1 MFRRNLFRVLCAA
14 AVVSAIP
21 AAAQDDPVRIALGNR
36 IDVGRQGTG
45 GVVGRL
51 MADGRRAFTT
61 HGRVSADG
69 PAPTAAT
76 LFEIGSIS
84 KVFTALVLADM
95 VERGEVRIDDPVSR
109 WLPGVKLPS
118 RAGREITLVDLTTHT
133 SGLPRLPANLDTSN
147 VDDPYA
153 SYRVPDLY
161 AFLAGYTLTR
171 DPGTGWDYSN
181 LGVGL
186 LGHVLAT
193 RAGTSYEDLV
203 RRRVFAPLGLKDTT
217 ITLSPAQRV
226 RMATAHD
233 AGLRPASWW
242 GFDAL
247 AGAGAIRST
256 ASDMLTFAAAA
267 LGGDTP
273 LKAAF
278 ARMTAVR
285 RATGRPATMQL
296 AGWVAVSANGR
307 ELLAHDGGTHGFR
320 SSLMIDVAGKRA
332 AIAWINGPHDVN
344 DLAGHAVEPR
354 IPLRTVSPPRTAVAL
369 EAATL
374 AEYVGSYPLVPGF
387 TLAVTRDGT
396 RLFVQATGQPRFE
409 VFAETR
415 DAFFLTAVDAQLTF
429 TRDASG
435 VVTGLVLHQNG
446 ASRPA
451 PKRP

>member
-1 MFRRNLFRVLCAA
+1 MSRLIAVRLLCAA
-14 AVVSAIP
+14 AVGIAVPAI
-21 AAAQDDPVRIALGNR
+21 AQEDPFRVALGNR
-36 IDVGRQGTG
+36 IEVGRMGTG
-45 GVVGRL
+45 GVVGQL
-51 MADGRRAFTT
+51 MADGRRQFVTY
-61 HGRVSADG
+61 GRVGAEG
-69 PAPTAAT
+69 PPVRATT
-76 LFEIGSIS
+76 LFEIGSIT

-95 VERGEVRIDDPVSR
+95 VERGDVRFDDPVGR
-109 WLPGVKLPS
+109 WLPGAKLPS
-118 RAGREITLVDLTTHT
+118 WDGREITLADLTTHT

-147 VDDPYA
+147 MDDPYA
-153 SYRVPDLY
+153 RYGGRDLY
-161 AFLAGYTLTR
+161 AFLSSHTLTR
-171 DPGTGWDYSN
+171 DPGTGWEYSN

-193 RAGTSYEDLV
+193 KAGTSYEDLV
-203 RRRVFAPLGLKDTT
+203 RRRVLQPLGMTDTT
-217 ITLSPAQRV
+217 ITLSAAQRA
-226 RMATAHD
+226 RMATAHG
-233 AGLRPASWW
+233 AGLRAVSWW
-242 GFDAL
+242 DFDAL

-267 LGGDTP
+267 LGTETP

-278 ARMTAVR
+278 ARMTTLR
-285 RATGRPATMQL
+285 RPTGRPATEQL
-296 AGWVAVSANGR
+296 AGWIAVSASGR

-320 SSLMIDVAGKRA
+320 SSLMIDVTSKRA
-332 AIAWINGPHDVN
+332 AVAWINGPHDVN
-344 DLAGHAVEPR
+344 DLAGHAVEPG
-354 IPLRTVSPPRTAVAL
+354 IPLRTVSAPRTAVAL
-369 EAATL
+369 DAPTL

-387 TLAVTRDGT
+387 TLAVTRDGP

-409 VFAETR
+409 VHAEKR